1 MCEHH
6 DHCNCGNHQNLEP
19 DMNSVML
26 NNAIIA
32 YNNAMNMLQNGAD
45 PKTVEPLINAA
56 LQTIRA
62 MPAMEVLN
70 NAKE

>member
-1 MCEHH
+1 MCEHNH
-6 DHCNCGNHQNLEP
+6 EHCNCNHVEP
-19 DMNSVML
+19 DVNSAML

-32 YNNAMNMLQNGAD
+32 YNNAMAMLQNGAD

-70 NAKE
+70 NA